1 MNQLSFMFPVLT
13 LKVGETQILVE
24 EEAVEMFS
32 SDPAFYVLA
41 SILQEVT
48 WPLSNCQ
55 TVDFFFYL
63 FPLLLKN
70 KTKQIQL
77 PLLFPMEVGGTVI

>member
-13 LKVGETQILVE
+13 LKVGETQILAE
-24 EEAVEMFS
+24 EEAVEMSS
-32 SDPAFYVLA
+32 SDPAFYVLG

-55 TVDFFFYL
+55 TVDFFISFL
-63 FPLLLKN
+63 SS
-70 KTKQIQL
+70 
-77 PLLFPMEVGGTVI
+77 